1 MSNGLYIDCVTKVL
15 CCSKPGNITDS
26 YFEKKQ

>member
-1 MSNGLYIDCVTKVL
+1 MSNALYPDCVTLVL
-15 CCSKPGNITDS
+15 RCSKPGNITDS